1 VYADNNS
8 GSATAFSASRLG
20 FYSIGESL
28 DLALLDSRV
37 STLYTAIGAA
47 LAPTASNADAQDWI
61 NRVHA
66 NGGTVS
72 TSTAAAVNTFCND
85 IDAAGIR
92 DRFFRLNLFCGGDLN
107 AVLVPLYRGQ
117 SRTGTQFG
125 NTTDTNN
132 NFVSGD
138 YSETGASGGLV
149 SNGSTKS
156 LATGFAPNNLTATSM
171 HLSAYV
177 VTANSSLQAAT
188 AIGQFTLNGAELSL
202 RHREQ
207 SSVGNAF
214 YSVFNDANSFVRG
227 PTGNPTG
234 HVIGTNTAQND
245 KRFYLNGSQSGTT
258 ATANS
263 GSTLSAN
270 DVYVFAANNNNLADF
285 RSNTRLA
292 AYSIGAGLTAS
303 QASSYYT
310 ALQAFQTALSRNV

>member
-1 VYADNNS
+1 
-8 GSATAFSASRLG
+8 
-20 FYSIGESL
+20 
-28 DLALLDSRV
+28 
-37 STLYTAIGAA
+37 
-47 LAPTASNADAQDWI
+47 
-61 NRVHA
+61 
-66 NGGTVS
+66 
-72 TSTAAAVNTFCND
+72 
-85 IDAAGIR
+85 
-92 DRFFRLNLFCGGDLN
+92 
-107 AVLVPLYRGQ
+107 
-117 SRTGTQFG
+117 
-125 NTTDTNN
+125 
-132 NFVSGD
+132 
-138 YSETGASGGLV
+138 
-149 SNGSTKS
+149 
-156 LATGFAPNNLTATSM
+156 M

-177 VTANSSLQAAT
+177 VTANSSSQAAT
-188 AIGQFTLNGAELSL
+188 SIGQFTLSGAELSL

-214 YSVFNDANSFVRG
+214 YAVFNDANSFVRG

-234 HVIGTNTAQND
+234 HLIGTNTAQND

>member
-1 VYADNNS
+1 MSPRLLRPRASGVHPEAAVWQNAVIANS
-8 GSATAFSASRLG
+8 
-20 FYSIGESL
+20 
-28 DLALLDSRV
+28 
-37 STLYTAIGAA
+37 
-47 LAPTASNADAQDWI
+47 
-61 NRVHA
+61 
-66 NGGTVS
+66 GTVS
-72 TSTAAAVNTFCND
+72 GSTLSAVSKFCYAV
-85 IDAAGIR
+85 DAAGIR
-92 DRFFRLNLFCGGDLN
+92 DRFYRLNLFCGGNLN
-107 AVLVPLYRGQ
+107 ACLVPLYRGQ

-125 NTTDTNN
+125 NTTDTNA

-177 VTANSSLQAAT
+177 VTANSSGGAAT
-188 AIGQFTLNGAELSL
+188 ALGQFVGGGGAAELSL

-207 SSVGNAF
+207 VSVGNAF
-214 YSVFNDANSFVRG
+214 YAQFNDANSFVRG

-234 HVIGTNTAQND
+234 HLVGTNTAQND

-263 GSTLSAN
+263 TLTLSAN
-270 DVYVFAANNNNLADF
+270 EILVFAANEAVSGSSANF
-285 RSNTRLA
+285 RSNARMA